1 MVLYRAHSG
10 VTLVELM
17 VAIAVLAILAALAAP
32 SFADFADRQA
42 LRGATDSIS
51 GVIAAAKEE
60 AIKRDQWVRVDFKSF
75 GTGGGMCVGAQ
86 LVTTATATTGCDCSS
101 ATACGITQYPERAGD
116 LRRVTVD
123 GTLFDADGGFV
134 IDPKTGTP
142 ASLSDS
148 GTIALS
154 TARSYGATVHVNGMG
169 RISVCSTK
177 DKKAL
182 AGLKSC

>member
-1 MVLYRAHSG
+1 MAVNRAHSG

-51 GVIAAAKEE
+51 GVIASAREE

-75 GTGGGMCVGAQ
+75 GTGGMCVGAQ
-86 LVTTATATTGCDCSS
+86 AVSSGTAATGCDCSS
-101 ATACGITQYPERAGD
+101 ATACGITQYPERATD

-123 GTLFDADGGFV
+123 GTLYDADGGFV

-142 ASLSDS
+142 ANLSDE
-148 GTIALS
+148 GAVALS
-154 TARSYGATVHVNGMG
+154 TQRGYGATVHVNGMG

-182 AGLKSC
+182 GGVKPC